1 MRRIDEGGMDEDSGM
16 NFAEFVALLSGNTDL
31 LEKTKLDN
39 KIMQLEKEQA
49 IFKKDRIRAERKI
62 AANQEDMTKAESAAE
77 RMTQDWEYITSYTGD
92 RTTRLLNLAQATAEE
107 TGRELHRIS
116 KTYRN
121 GAISTIGTY
130 AGLNLSVYSEYDM
143 GGTFYRNTFLVEGV
157 SGLKYRCGIS
167 GALPLGFVESSRYP
181 QAALEKLPGMIEEQ
195 RQKIAK
201 LESEI
206 PALQGIIARK
216 WSKADELA
224 RLKQE
229 CNALQHRIDE
239 SMKEAERT
247 QPVLSGHEASDK
259 TA

>member
-1 MRRIDEGGMDEDSGM
+1 MQSTLRKKVSG
-16 NFAEFVALLSGNTDL
+16 FTVVRFVIASQSTKG
-31 LEKTKLDN
+31 EKTKLDN

-62 AANQEDMTKAESAAE
+62 AANREDMTKAESAAA

-121 GAISTIGTY
+121 GAIGTIGTY

-167 GALPLGFVESSRYP
+167 GALPLASWNPPDTRKPPSP
-181 QAALEKLPGMIEEQ
+181 
-195 RQKIAK
+195 
-201 LESEI
+201 SC
-206 PALQGIIARK
+206 PA
-216 WSKADELA
+216 
-224 RLKQE
+224 
-229 CNALQHRIDE
+229 
-239 SMKEAERT
+239 
-247 QPVLSGHEASDK
+247 
-259 TA
+259 